1 MTSVTSQW
9 LVLMAS
15 MNSLSGS
22 SFQNIGDVMQ
32 STAPAIVDLF
42 ADLMPRAH
50 AAQIDHVPA
59 LAMQFSN
66 DCLQIA
72 DVVESMA
79 QTSSWVP
86 NESVERLR
94 ELSDIAFAKQV
105 VRAIH
110 SPGAEKTSN

>member
-1 MTSVTSQW
+1 
-9 LVLMAS
+9 
-15 MNSLSGS
+15 
-22 SFQNIGDVMQ
+22 MQ

-86 NESVERLR
+86 TESVERLR
-94 ELSDIAFAKQV
+94 HLSEMAYEKQL
-105 VRAIH
+105 VR
-110 SPGAEKTSN
+110 GANTLPCCYRLTASMV